1 MSLLRATF
9 ICVAVIVVTVATV
22 LVLQPDQE
30 PDADPHKRPQG
41 GVDGPG
47 TPGDNLE
54 GVGDAV
60 TNAVTYVEAVQRNE
74 HARALE
80 YASAVQRA
88 RVAAVEVE
96 RSTAPVPASTAAS
109 PGQGGGGSGCVLP
122 DYICERESGHD
133 YGAVNPTGCG
143 GRGCYGMYQFD
154 PRTYAGAGCE
164 GTAQTATPAQQDA
177 CAEKVYAGGAG
188 ASHWGY

>member
-1 MSLLRATF
+1 MRRN
-9 ICVAVIVVTVATV
+9 VAVILSLLVAITAVAVV
-22 LVLQPDQE
+22 LEPDQE
-30 PDADPHKRPQG
+30 PDGVPHGRPQG
-41 GVDGPG
+41 GAPDVGSS
-47 TPGDNLE
+47 LE
-54 GVGDAV
+54 GVSDAV
-60 TNAVTYVEAVQRNE
+60 EGAVVYVQAVQRNE

-96 RSTAPVPASTAAS
+96 RSTAPVPASTAAVAS

-143 GRGCYGMYQFD
+143 GRGCFGMYQFD

-177 CAEKVYAGGAG
+177 CASKVYAGGAG
-188 ASHWGY
+188 AGHWGY